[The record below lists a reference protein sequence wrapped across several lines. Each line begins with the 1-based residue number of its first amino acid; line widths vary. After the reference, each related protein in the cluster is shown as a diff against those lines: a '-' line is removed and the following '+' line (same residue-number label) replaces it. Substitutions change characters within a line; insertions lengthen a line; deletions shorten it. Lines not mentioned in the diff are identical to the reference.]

1 MTGRSGE
8 WLRLQL
14 STVVLEEAVLLL
26 LVMTGGS
33 QAVVLLLHS
42 LQLTAHL
49 LHLPHTQTQTDTKK
63 LTPHNLAAVRDQHC
77 TRSLGKT
84 TAE

>member
-8 WLRLQL
+8 RLHLQL

-26 LVMTGGS
+26 LVVTGGS
-33 QAVVLLLHS
+33 QTVVLLLHS

-49 LHLPHTQTQTDTKK
+49 LQLPHTQTQTDTKQLK
-63 LTPHNLAAVRDQHC
+63 PHNLVAVRDQHC
-77 TRSLGKT
+77 TRSLGKMA
-84 TAE
+84 AE